1 MRSNH
6 RALVLIL
13 LAAAFLLLFVAVVA
27 VALFFVLRQRPAEAA
42 NWQDPLAE
50 LVPDEIAPDLALYPL
65 AGASELETIDAA
77 LANGDL
83 ETAYATLIFGLDL
96 SDAQRIGRLII
107 LGRKQ
112 AAAERPER
120 AALAYQQIF
129 DLAVLSARLTDPERA
144 DALMASGNGWAQV
157 EREAEALRAF
167 DQTYVVA
174 IHSPYLQMAQRR
186 ELLTRL
192 SVAYEALGEEERA
205 RICREEIVKLDQEV
219 QKPPAV
225 PLPNPELPGR
235 GEAVST
241 AEVGRL
247 EQARRDAALALLESF
262 SPGEEPPPGPVQGLA
277 KALQAEDA
285 AKLELYR
292 QELETTSQPGKR
304 IGVLWE
310 MIRWLTLKEKVA
322 LRGFGLSLVPE
333 WEAQAAEIQSMLS
346 VAYEELFF
354 AYEDLVTALPDASLI
369 EPGGYQVRRRVNLA
383 GRLGQY
389 PNYPV
394 QQMADKLQDA
404 ALALIAAGAGDQ
416 LYVDELAGEAGLSF
430 FLNPAARYGQPPQG
444 P

>member
-13 LAAAFLLLFVAVVA
+13 LVAAFLLLFVAVVA

-42 NWQDPLAE
+42 DWQDPLAE
-50 LVPDEIAPDLALYPL
+50 LAPDEAAPDLALYPL
-65 AGASELETIDAA
+65 AGASEVETIDAA

-83 ETAYATLIFGLDL
+83 ETAYATLIFGLDM

-107 LGRKQ
+107 LGREQ

-186 ELLTRL
+186 ELLARL
-192 SVAYEALGEEERA
+192 SAAYEALGEEERA
-205 RICREEIVKLDQEV
+205 RICREKIVKLDQEV
-219 QKPPAV
+219 QKPPTV

-277 KALQAEDA
+277 QALQAEDA

-292 QELETTSQPGKR
+292 QELESTSQPGKR

-322 LRGFGLSLVPE
+322 LRGFGLSLAPE

-354 AYEDLVTALPDASLI
+354 AYEDMVTALPDATLI
-369 EPGGYQVRRRVNLA
+369 EPGRYRVRRQMNLA

-416 LYVDELAGEAGLSF
+416 LYVDELAGDAGLSF